1 MSAVPTRSPL
11 AASRCALA
19 ALSVIISAAAAQAWD
34 APGHRAITFL
44 ALDGLQQ
51 LAPEAP
57 AFIFDPDQRH
67 AIAWQASEADR
78 WRGTRSAYL
87 THENAME
94 HFIDIEDLDE
104 FGLTLR
110 TINPLRARFIRD
122 MSVARY
128 AHREGDSPRTD
139 GAPERPPYNERLD
152 PTGQKEFPGFL
163 PHAIVEH
170 HAKLTSSL
178 KTWRMLTR
186 LNEPARAPQLLMAQS
201 NIRVTMGMLSHFVGD
216 AAQPLH
222 TTKHFNG
229 FVGPNPQQFTTA
241 NTFHAKIDGGILTH
255 HALNYHTLK
264 PTQTFTTIVDPLDPW
279 QDLMTYIERSHE
291 KVIPLY
297 VMEKDGSLM
306 AEPGKIFITERLND
320 AASMLAALYASA
332 WANSAITDKDVSDFV
347 RYDGFDIKSLP
358 NPTEQDKPNP

>member
-1 MSAVPTRSPL
+1 MPSMPSRSHRP
-11 AASRCALA
+11 ASRCALA
-19 ALSVIISAAAAQAWD
+19 ALSVVLAAASTQAWD

-44 ALDGLQQ
+44 AIDGLQQ

-57 AFIFDPDQRH
+57 AFIFSPDQRH

-78 WRGTRSAYL
+78 WRGTRSPYL
-87 THENAME
+87 THENAMD
-94 HFIDIEDLDE
+94 HFIDIEDLEE

-110 TINPLRARFIRD
+110 TISPLRARFIRD

-128 AHREGDSPRTD
+128 AHRDGDSPAADSKIDRQ
-139 GAPERPPYNERLD
+139 PYNEKLD
-152 PTGQKEFPGFL
+152 PTGQKEFAGFL

-170 HAKLTSSL
+170 HAKLISSL
-178 KTWRMLTR
+178 KTWRILSK
-186 LNEPARAPQLLMAQS
+186 LNDPARAPQLLMAQS

-241 NTFHAKIDGGILTH
+241 NTFHAKIDGGVLTH

-264 PTQTFTTIVDPLDPW
+264 PSQTFTTTVDPIDPW
-279 QDLMTYIERSHE
+279 QDLMTYLERSHE
-291 KVIPLY
+291 KVMPLY
-297 VMEKDGSLM
+297 AMEKDGSLM
-306 AEPGKIFITERLND
+306 LEPGRIFITERLND

-332 WANSAITDKDVSDFV
+332 WASSTITDKDVADFV
-347 RYDGFDIKSLP
+347 RYDGFDAKSLP
-358 NPTEQDKPNP
+358 TPAEATPAKP